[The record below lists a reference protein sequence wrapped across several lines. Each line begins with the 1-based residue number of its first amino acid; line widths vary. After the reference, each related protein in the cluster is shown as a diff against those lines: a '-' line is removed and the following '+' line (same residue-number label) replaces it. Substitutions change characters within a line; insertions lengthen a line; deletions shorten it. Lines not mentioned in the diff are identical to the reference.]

1 MIMSQKKEIKLT
13 SQGFIDVET
22 ELNKLREEDRP
33 RIIQAIKEARAQGDL
48 SENADYDAAREEQA
62 KVEARIKELEYMIE
76 HAVII
81 EGTPKGVAGLGSVVK
96 IVYVDDE
103 DDSDTFKIVGS
114 LEADI
119 LENKIS
125 DESPIGRAL
134 SNHKAGD
141 IVTIESPN
149 GSYDVKIVSVD

>member
-1 MIMSQKKEIKLT
+1 MSQKKSIKLT
-13 SQGFIDVET
+13 SQGYLDVET

-76 HAVII
+76 HAEII
-81 EGTPKGVAGLGSVVK
+81 EGPQKGVVGLGSTVK
-96 IVYVDDE
+96 IVYMDDE
-103 DDSDTFKIVGS
+103 DETDTFKIVGS

-125 DESPIGRAL
+125 DESPIGSSL
-134 SNHKAGD
+134 CNHKAGD